1 MARKKQKAQGSELVG
16 RAVTQ
21 PAREF
26 GKTWAF
32 EEYGD
37 GWETALVTGEVARVG
52 GAGTTARKPVL
63 VIWCN
68 GDEEC
73 MTQQQ
78 CEEILSPTDG
88 PATGMC
94 LAVASQFS
102 LQTFGSRLS
111 DRSRGHRLGGR
122 C

>member
-1 MARKKQKAQGSELVG
+1 MARKKQKAKGSELVG
-16 RAVTQ
+16 RAVAQ

-37 GWETALVTGEVARVG
+37 DSETALFTGEVARVG
-52 GAGTTARKPVL
+52 GAGTTVRKPVL

-78 CEEILSPTDG
+78 CEEILSLTDG
-88 PATGMC
+88 PAAGMC

-111 DRSRGHRLGGR
+111 DRSRRRRLGDR